1 MESEEEKKPEGK
13 VEPIIPAESPSFDW
27 NSLGVSEFKGEET
40 VSELKA
46 LIEKGKMYDE
56 VSPYKEKYAY
66 ASEFLEHAANPMA
79 LFADGE
85 VGLKREQLKTKYPFL
100 NSEMAT
106 KVANNGEGLSHIEAM
121 AIEEFVKSG
130 STEKYSDIVDA
141 LNETYD
147 IDPEGEI
154 DSKTRIRL
162 RRDAE
167 KSLEYIKSLNADIKV
182 PELAKFDDFIATKRQ
197 EREGLDTELTT
208 LWTDSITD
216 VKRIVKENP
225 IDLGGAV
232 TFDNIEYTFDAKL
245 ELDDEDLASLDGS
258 VASMVK
264 SRTPVTQE
272 SLLTIDTIVKAN
284 ALLKKF
290 PTIAAEIA
298 TQAISKYKQNFNNP
312 NLPLAKEKP
321 AGVEVGGST
330 NEERAASVSA
340 WISGLSNK

>member
-1 MESEEEKKPEGK
+1 MESEEKKEPEVK
-13 VEPIIPAESPSFDW
+13 VEETAPVEIPAFDW
-27 NSLGVSEFKGEET
+27 SSLGVAEFKGEET
-40 VSELKA
+40 VSELKS
-46 LIEKGKMYDE
+46 LIDKGKLYDT
-56 VSPYKEKYAY
+56 VSPYKEKFEH
-66 ASEFLEHAANPMA
+66 ASEFLEHAANPMS

-85 VGLKREQLKTKYPFL
+85 AGLKREQLKTKYPFL

-121 AIEEFVKSG
+121 AIEEFIKSG

-167 KSLEYIKSLNADIKV
+167 KSLDYIKSLNADIKV
-182 PELAKFDDFIATKRQ
+182 PELAKFDDFIASRQ
-197 EREGLDTELTT
+197 KEREGLDTELTT
-208 LWTDSITD
+208 LWTDSIAD

-225 IDLGGAV
+225 MDLGGSI
-232 TFDNIEYTFDAKL
+232 TFDNVEYTFDAKL
-245 ELDDEDLASLDGS
+245 ELNDEDLAALDGS

-298 TQAISKYKQNFNNP
+298 TQAVTKYKQNFNNP
-312 NLPLAKEKP
+312 NLPNAKDKP

-330 NEERAASVSA
+330 NEERAAEVSA
-340 WISGLSNK
+340 WLSGLSK